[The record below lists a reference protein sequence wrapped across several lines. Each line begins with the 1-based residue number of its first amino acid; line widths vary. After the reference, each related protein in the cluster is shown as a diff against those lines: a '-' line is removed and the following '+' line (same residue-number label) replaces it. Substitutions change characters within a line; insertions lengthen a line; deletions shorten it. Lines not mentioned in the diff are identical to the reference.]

1 MIQGAD
7 SPLILCT
14 VINKYMKISEI
25 IDAIDS
31 EIVARGLYI
40 IEVTVSKDNDVEV
53 TIESEEGK
61 VELED
66 CVAISRFFE
75 TKFDRET
82 EDYSLTVTSAGLDQP
97 FKVLKQYIKAIGKKV
112 EVQLKGGKKMV
123 AVLEAADQE
132 SITLKYSQ
140 KEAVE
145 GKKKKEKDCFISGK
159 DENSL
164 VLENDLIR
172 YEFTMDG
179 TLKSA
184 FDKEEKRELLSS
196 PGNILSLYHDH
207 PNSYEAWDIDLY
219 YPQELV
225 EVLKAKQVRKITGG
239 KLRSILELTFAT
251 ENSVIN
257 QKVILESNSK
267 KLDFVTEVDWYEAR
281 KMLRTAF
288 PVDILA
294 NEAQYDIQYGYVKRS
309 TADNTSWDIARF
321 EACGHKYAD
330 LSSDRYG
337 VALLNDCKYGY
348 GIQTGLPVPNCKI

>member
-97 FKVLKQYIKAIGKKV
+97 FKVLKQFVKAVGKKV
-112 EVQLKGGKKMV
+112 EVQLKGGKKMI
-123 AVLEAADQE
+123 AVLEAADEE

-145 GKKKKEKDCFISGK
+145 GKKKKEIVEHVD
-159 DENSL
+159 
-164 VLENDLIR
+164 R
-172 YEFTMDG
+172 FTMD
-179 TLKSA
+179 
-184 FDKEEKRELLSS
+184 
-196 PGNILSLYHDH
+196 
-207 PNSYEAWDIDLY
+207 
-219 YPQELV
+219 
-225 EVLKAKQVRKITGG
+225 QV
-239 KLRSILELTFAT
+239 
-251 ENSVIN
+251 NSVRP
-257 QKVILESNSK
+257 
-267 KLDFVTEVDWYEAR
+267 FVE
-281 KMLRTAF
+281 F
-288 PVDILA
+288 
-294 NEAQYDIQYGYVKRS
+294 N
-309 TADNTSWDIARF
+309 
-321 EACGHKYAD
+321 
-330 LSSDRYG
+330 
-337 VALLNDCKYGY
+337 
-348 GIQTGLPVPNCKI
+348 

>member
-40 IEVTVSKDNDVEV
+40 IDVTVSKDNDVEV

-97 FKVLKQYIKAIGKKV
+97 FKVLKQFVKAVGKKV

-123 AVLEAADQE
+123 AVLEAADEE

-145 GKKKKEKDCFISGK
+145 GKKKKEIVEHVD
-159 DENSL
+159 
-164 VLENDLIR
+164 R
-172 YEFTMDG
+172 FTMD
-179 TLKSA
+179 
-184 FDKEEKRELLSS
+184 
-196 PGNILSLYHDH
+196 
-207 PNSYEAWDIDLY
+207 
-219 YPQELV
+219 
-225 EVLKAKQVRKITGG
+225 QV
-239 KLRSILELTFAT
+239 
-251 ENSVIN
+251 NSVRP
-257 QKVILESNSK
+257 
-267 KLDFVTEVDWYEAR
+267 FVE
-281 KMLRTAF
+281 F
-288 PVDILA
+288 
-294 NEAQYDIQYGYVKRS
+294 N
-309 TADNTSWDIARF
+309 
-321 EACGHKYAD
+321 
-330 LSSDRYG
+330 
-337 VALLNDCKYGY
+337 
-348 GIQTGLPVPNCKI
+348 

>member
-75 TKFDRET
+75 TRFDRET

-97 FKVLKQYIKAIGKKV
+97 FKVLKQYIKAVGKKV

-123 AVLEAADQE
+123 AALEAADEE
-132 SITLKYSQ
+132 SITLRYSQ

-145 GKKKKEKDCFISGK
+145 GKKKKEVVEHVD
-159 DENSL
+159 
-164 VLENDLIR
+164 R
-172 YEFTMDG
+172 FTMD
-179 TLKSA
+179 
-184 FDKEEKRELLSS
+184 
-196 PGNILSLYHDH
+196 
-207 PNSYEAWDIDLY
+207 
-219 YPQELV
+219 
-225 EVLKAKQVRKITGG
+225 QV
-239 KLRSILELTFAT
+239 
-251 ENSVIN
+251 NSVRPFIEFN
-257 QKVILESNSK
+257 
-267 KLDFVTEVDWYEAR
+267 
-281 KMLRTAF
+281 
-288 PVDILA
+288 
-294 NEAQYDIQYGYVKRS
+294 
-309 TADNTSWDIARF
+309 
-321 EACGHKYAD
+321 
-330 LSSDRYG
+330 
-337 VALLNDCKYGY
+337 
-348 GIQTGLPVPNCKI
+348 

>member
-97 FKVLKQYIKAIGKKV
+97 FKVLKQFVKAVGKKV

-123 AVLEAADQE
+123 AVLEAADEE
-132 SITLKYSQ
+132 SIILKYSQ

-145 GKKKKEKDCFISGK
+145 GKKKKEIVEHVD
-159 DENSL
+159 
-164 VLENDLIR
+164 R
-172 YEFTMDG
+172 FTMD
-179 TLKSA
+179 
-184 FDKEEKRELLSS
+184 
-196 PGNILSLYHDH
+196 
-207 PNSYEAWDIDLY
+207 
-219 YPQELV
+219 
-225 EVLKAKQVRKITGG
+225 QV
-239 KLRSILELTFAT
+239 
-251 ENSVIN
+251 NSVRP
-257 QKVILESNSK
+257 
-267 KLDFVTEVDWYEAR
+267 FVE
-281 KMLRTAF
+281 F
-288 PVDILA
+288 
-294 NEAQYDIQYGYVKRS
+294 N
-309 TADNTSWDIARF
+309 
-321 EACGHKYAD
+321 
-330 LSSDRYG
+330 
-337 VALLNDCKYGY
+337 
-348 GIQTGLPVPNCKI
+348 